1 MVTTTDKPR
10 LLLVDFENVQQVELA
25 RLDDSYRVIIFVGA
39 DQKSVPFDL
48 VTKAQQ
54 LGSRVEWQKTTGNG
68 SNALDFFIAFQLGR
82 VFDRAP
88 RPECIVLSRDKGF
101 DPLIRFLSASG
112 MQSRRISSLA
122 ELHPKATS
130 AAPASAPEDQKLRRV
145 IEVLGRSGK
154 HARPR
159 KRKTLSQAIHAMFQK
174 KTSQQEVDRIID
186 AMFAAKLITETHNTI
201 TYEF

>member
-1 MVTTTDKPR
+1 MTVTSDKPR
-10 LLLVDFENVQQVELA
+10 LLLVDFENVQQVELTDI
-25 RLDDSYRVIIFVGA
+25 DDSYRVIIFVGA

-48 VTKAQQ
+48 VTKAQK
-54 LGSRVEWQKTTGNG
+54 LGNRVEWQKITGNG

-82 VFDRAP
+82 VFDKAT
-88 RPECIVLSRDKGF
+88 RPECIVLSKDKGF
-101 DPLIRFLSASG
+101 EPLLRFLNAKG
-112 MQSRRISSLA
+112 MKSRRINSLSD
-122 ELHPKATS
+122 LHHT
-130 AAPASAPEDQKLRRV
+130 AAPSAPAPAADPGLKRV
-145 IEVLGRSGK
+145 VEVLGRSGK

-186 AMFAAKLITETHNTI
+186 AMFAAKLISEAHNII

>member
-1 MVTTTDKPR
+1 MTTTTDKPR

-25 RLDDSYRVIIFVGA
+25 QLDDSYRVVIFVGA

-48 VTKAQQ
+48 VTDAQK
-54 LGSRVEWQKTTGNG
+54 LGGRVEWQKITGNG
-68 SNALDFFIAFQLGR
+68 SNALDFFIAFHLGR
-82 VFDRAP
+82 VFATAS

-101 DPLIRFLSASG
+101 EPLLRFLNANG
-112 MQSRRISSLA
+112 VKSRRINSLS
-122 ELHPKATS
+122 ELQPRAAAT
-130 AAPASAPEDQKLRRV
+130 APAPEDQKLRRV
-145 IEVLGRSGK
+145 VEVLGRSGK

-174 KTSQQEVDRIID
+174 KTSQREVDAIID
-186 AMFAAKLITETHNTI
+186 AMFAAKLISEARNTI

>member
-1 MVTTTDKPR
+1 MTVTSDKPR
-10 LLLVDFENVQQVELA
+10 LLLVDFENVQQVELTDI
-25 RLDDSYRVIIFVGA
+25 DDSYRVIIFVGA

-48 VTKAQQ
+48 VTKAQK
-54 LGSRVEWQKTTGNG
+54 LGNRVEWQKITGNG

-82 VFDRAP
+82 VFDKAT
-88 RPECIVLSRDKGF
+88 RPECIVLSKDKGF
-101 DPLIRFLSASG
+101 EPLLRFLNAKG
-112 MQSRRISSLA
+112 MKSRRINSLSD
-122 ELHPKATS
+122 LHHRP
-130 AAPASAPEDQKLRRV
+130 AAAASATDASLKRV
-145 IEVLGRSGK
+145 VEVLGRSGK

-186 AMFAAKLITETHNTI
+186 AMFAAKLISEAHNII

>member
-1 MVTTTDKPR
+1 MTGTSDKPR

-25 RLDDSYRVIIFVGA
+25 DIDDSYRVIIFVGA

-48 VTKAQQ
+48 VTKAQK
-54 LGSRVEWQKTTGNG
+54 LGNRVEWQKITGNG

-82 VFDRAP
+82 VFDKTT
-88 RPECIVLSRDKGF
+88 RPECIVLSKDKGF
-101 DPLIRFLSASG
+101 EPLLKFLNANG
-112 MQSRRISSLA
+112 LKSRRINSLS
-122 ELHPKATS
+122 ELHHKA
-130 AAPASAPEDQKLRRV
+130 AASAPAVEPGLKRV
-145 IEVLGRSGK
+145 VEVLGRSGK

-174 KTSQQEVDRIID
+174 KTSQPEVDRIID
-186 AMFAAKLITETHNTI
+186 AMFTAKLISEAHNTI